1 MNLSD
6 YIETQLNE
14 HAQKIVTRSQRSD
27 EMALG
32 ELTFYMALRRV
43 LSGQATMQDMG
54 LMDAINDTL
63 QQLGRVEKGET
74 FYK

>member
-1 MNLSD
+1 MEDFIEGKLNKYAERIIKRSD
-6 YIETQLNE
+6 
-14 HAQKIVTRSQRSD
+14 RSD

-32 ELTFYMALRRV
+32 ELSFYMALRRV
-43 LSGQATMQDMG
+43 INGNATMEDLG

-63 QQLGRVEKGET
+63 QEKGIIEKGQT

>member
-43 LSGQATMQDMG
+43 LGGEATMQDLG